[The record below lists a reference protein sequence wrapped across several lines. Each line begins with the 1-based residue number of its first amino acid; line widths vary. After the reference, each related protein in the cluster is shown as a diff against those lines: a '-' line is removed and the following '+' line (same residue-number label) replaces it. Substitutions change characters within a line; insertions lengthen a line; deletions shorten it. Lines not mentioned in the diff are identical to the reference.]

1 MKEQI
6 LKKLCSRKLWLSVVG
21 FIGAVA
27 VAFGAPELTA
37 EQTAVIGA
45 GIASLAAY
53 IIGEGI
59 ADGVNKK

>member
-1 MKEQI
+1 MKELI

-21 FIGAVA
+21 FLGAVA
-27 VAFGAPELTA
+27 VALGAPELSA